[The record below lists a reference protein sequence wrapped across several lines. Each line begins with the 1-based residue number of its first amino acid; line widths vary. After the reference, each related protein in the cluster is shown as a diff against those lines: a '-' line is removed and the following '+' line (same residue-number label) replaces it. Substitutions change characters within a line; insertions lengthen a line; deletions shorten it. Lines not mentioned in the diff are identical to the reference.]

1 MSADAV
7 SGNGSAAALV
17 ADACLLTAAAL
28 CVLVFAPPF
37 ALLIGPGAAWVL
49 HDRRI
54 DRTAAVGCLIGV
66 VAGLVAVGACF
77 VLAALLLD
85 LIGPIGGSEYA
96 APLVAVGACFVLA
109 ALLLDLIGP
118 IGGSEYAA
126 PIVVLVL
133 VGAAFLVLVGALDV
147 AAVRD
152 LMPARRIRVH
162 LDVARLVSTAVIV
175 VFAAVVTS
183 LQTTRPSGESG
194 DAGVFAL
201 GAGAVGAVTMM
212 VMSAVRTRADRRS
225 VAGAAAGV

>member
-54 DRTAAVGCLIGV
+54 DRTAAVGCLIGA
-66 VAGLVAVGACF
+66 VAG
-77 VLAALLLD
+77 
-85 LIGPIGGSEYA
+85 
-96 APLVAVGACFVLA
+96 LVAVGACFVLA

-133 VGAAFLVLVGALDV
+133 VGAAFLVLVCALDV

>member
-28 CVLVFAPPF
+28 CVLVFAPLF

-66 VAGLVAVGACF
+66 VAG
-77 VLAALLLD
+77 
-85 LIGPIGGSEYA
+85 
-96 APLVAVGACFVLA
+96 LVAVGACFVLA

-175 VFAAVVTS
+175 VFAAVVTF
-183 LQTTRPSGESG
+183 LQTTRQSGESG

>member
-54 DRTAAVGCLIGV
+54 DRTAAVGCLIGA
-66 VAGLVAVGACF
+66 VAG
-77 VLAALLLD
+77 
-85 LIGPIGGSEYA
+85 
-96 APLVAVGACFVLA
+96 LVAVGACFVLA

-152 LMPARRIRVH
+152 LMPARSIRVR

-175 VFAAVVTS
+175 VFAAVVTF

>member
-54 DRTAAVGCLIGV
+54 DRTAAVGCLIGA
-66 VAGLVAVGACF
+66 VAG
-77 VLAALLLD
+77 
-85 LIGPIGGSEYA
+85 
-96 APLVAVGACFVLA
+96 LVAVGACFVLA

>member
-37 ALLIGPGAAWVL
+37 ALLTGPGAAWVL

-66 VAGLVAVGACF
+66 VAG
-77 VLAALLLD
+77 
-85 LIGPIGGSEYA
+85 
-96 APLVAVGACFVLA
+96 LVAVGACFVLA

>member
-28 CVLVFAPPF
+28 CVLVFAPRF

-54 DRTAAVGCLIGV
+54 DRTAAVGCLIGA
-66 VAGLVAVGACF
+66 VAG
-77 VLAALLLD
+77 
-85 LIGPIGGSEYA
+85 
-96 APLVAVGACFVLA
+96 LVAVGACFVLA

-152 LMPARRIRVH
+152 LMPARSIRVR

>member
-66 VAGLVAVGACF
+66 VAG
-77 VLAALLLD
+77 
-85 LIGPIGGSEYA
+85 
-96 APLVAVGACFVLA
+96 LVAVGACFVLA

>member
-96 APLVAVGACFVLA
+96 AP
-109 ALLLDLIGP
+109 
-118 IGGSEYAA
+118 
-126 PIVVLVL
+126 IVVLVL

-152 LMPARRIRVH
+152 LMPARSIRVR